1 MIDVLNEI
9 FQACVVPLLA
19 ILTGCVVMYVHKKS
33 KEIQNNID
41 SDMADKYIEILE
53 NIVATCVETTNQ
65 TYVNELKEQNAFTI
79 AAQKE
84 AFTKTYYNVMQL
96 LTEEA
101 KEVLKE
107 VYGDLPAMIKELIE
121 CNVSL
126 CKKQ

>member
-79 AAQKE
+79 VAQKE
-84 AFTKTYYNVMQL
+84 AFTKTYYNIMQL
-96 LTEEA
+96 LTEDA
-101 KEVLKE
+101 KKVLKE